1 MPLFSSTYLKK
12 AKKVATPTRKS
23 ANLISESFLSVRK
36 FMDQTLL
43 DTMRVIALPTKTNF
57 RGINIRE
64 VALFQGEFGW
74 GEFSPFLEYDH
85 AESAPWLACAIEAA
99 TKPRP
104 QLYRNSVKV
113 NGTIPATNDKN
124 VIKALVE
131 TYQGVTTFKVKVG
144 DNLSEDIARLA
155 QIRSLGRKI
164 KIRIDVNG
172 LWSVKDALTNLY
184 TFYEEVG
191 PFEYVEQ
198 PCATLEELRELKAS
212 IRIPIKIAVD
222 EVLRKAKD
230 PFAVDLTGAADLVM
244 LKVQPLGGIARAHK
258 LAEHHKLP
266 VVVSSALES
275 AVGINYGLQL
285 AASFPEMNFDC
296 GLGTGSLL
304 AANVAD
310 LPIVDGQIEIT
321 DVEPE
326 FNGYEVAPDRFE
338 WWKNRVMKTAELL

>member
-1 MPLFSSTYLKK
+1 MDLSL
-12 AKKVATPTRKS
+12 
-23 ANLISESFLSVRK
+23 LES
-36 FMDQTLL
+36 
-43 DTMRVIALPTKTNF
+43 MRVIALPTKTNF
-57 RGINIRE
+57 RGINVRE
-64 VALFQGEFGW
+64 VALFQGEYGW
-74 GEFSPFLEYDH
+74 GEFSPFLEYDYQ
-85 AESAPWLACAIEAA
+85 ECAPWLMCAIEAA

-113 NGTIPATNDKN
+113 NGTIPATNDKS
-124 VIKALVE
+124 VIKSLVE
-131 TYQGVTTFKVKVG
+131 TYQGVKTFKVKVG
-144 DNLSEDIARLA
+144 DNLGEDIVRLA
-155 QIRSLGRKI
+155 QIRSLGRDI

-184 TFYEEVG
+184 AFYEEVG

-212 IRIPIKIAVD
+212 IHIPLKIAVD

-230 PFAVDLTGAADLVM
+230 PFAIDLSGAADFVM
-244 LKVQPLGGIARAHK
+244 LKVQPLGGIARAHQ

-304 AANVAD
+304 GADVAS
-310 LPIVDGQIEIT
+310 LPIVNGEIEIT
-321 DVEPE
+321 EVEPD
-326 FNGYEVAPDRFE
+326 FNGYEVAPDRYE

>member
-1 MPLFSSTYLKK
+1 ML
-12 AKKVATPTRKS
+12 TRKS
-23 ANLISESFLSVRK
+23 ANLISESFRDARNYMDLS
-36 FMDQTLL
+36 LL
-43 DTMRVIALPTKTNF
+43 ESMRVIALPTKTNF
-57 RGINIRE
+57 RGINVRE
-64 VALFQGEFGW
+64 VALFQGEYGW
-74 GEFSPFLEYDH
+74 GEFSPFLEYDYQ
-85 AESAPWLACAIEAA
+85 ECAPWLMCAIEAA

-104 QLYRNSVKV
+104 KLYRSSVRV
-113 NGTIPATNDKN
+113 NGTIPATNDKS
-124 VIKALVE
+124 VIKSLVE
-131 TYQGVTTFKVKVG
+131 TYQGVKTFKVKVG
-144 DNLSEDIARLA
+144 DNLGEDIVRLA
-155 QIRSLGRKI
+155 QIRSLGRDI

-184 TFYEEVG
+184 AFYEEVG

-212 IRIPIKIAVD
+212 IHIPLKIAVD

-230 PFAVDLTGAADLVM
+230 PFAIDLSGAADLVM

-275 AVGINYGLQL
+275 AVGIDYGLQL

-304 AANVAD
+304 GADVAS
-310 LPIVDGQIEIT
+310 LPIVNGEIEIT
-321 DVEPE
+321 EVEPD
-326 FNGYEVAPDRFE
+326 FNGYEVAPERYE